1 MKNFYLYSYRN
12 TFKFHTVVG
21 DGVMVGDG
29 VVVGVVVSKAVVKMG
44 LPIELI
50 VKLIIGA
57 SVAAAAVGS
66 AFKFDSVFA
75 AKPVV
80 ATSTS
85 AIVVAWLFE
94 LLSVASAELIS
105 TL

>member
-1 MKNFYLYSYRN
+1 
-12 TFKFHTVVG
+12 V
-21 DGVMVGDG
+21 VGDG
-29 VVVGVVVSKAVVKMG
+29 VVVVVVVIAIAAELVVSKAVVKMG

-50 VKLIIGA
+50 GA
-57 SVAAAAVGS
+57 SVAAAVGS

-75 AKPVV
+75 ATPAV
-80 ATSTS
+80 ASSTS